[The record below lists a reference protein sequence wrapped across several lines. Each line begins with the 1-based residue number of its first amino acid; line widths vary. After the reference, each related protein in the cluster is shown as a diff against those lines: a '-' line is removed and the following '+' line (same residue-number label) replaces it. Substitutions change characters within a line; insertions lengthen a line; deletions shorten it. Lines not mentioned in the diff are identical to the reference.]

1 MNPIHIKP
9 SHKGLFTAKAK
20 QLGMSVAQF
29 ASYVLN
35 HTGKFDAA
43 TVKQAN
49 FARNF
54 GHKDAESPALVKE
67 KTFAKNFGAGK

>member
-20 QLGMSVAQF
+20 KHGMSVAQF

-49 FARNF
+49 FARNASHF
-54 GHKDAESPALVKE
+54 NHKGDAESPAEDKSE
-67 KTFAKNFGAGK
+67 NGEE